1 MGIKFQRVHLADG
14 HDALYSN
21 GVESVWVELCLQRLE
36 VVCTEMPL
44 QDLSALGVSKTSCQ
58 VASIAQWYQVIASVP
73 LVVIEDHWRLPAW
86 IVQENS

>member
-21 GVESVWVELCLQRLE
+21 GVGSVWVELCLQRLQ
-36 VVCTEMPL
+36 VFSAEMPL
-44 QDLSALGVSKTSCQ
+44 QDLTALGVSKASRQ

-86 IVQENS
+86 IVQENP